1 MQDLHCTDPAQKN
14 HVLDT
19 FPTVD
24 RADYLA
30 PARQRELDHTDDGAI
45 CLKDL
50 DHQVG
55 VDYLSDDLCNG

>member
-19 FPTVD
+19 CPTVD

-55 VDYLSDDLCNG
+55 VDY